1 MVINFPYKFC
11 NKAVSNNHHAVQYDK
26 CHIWVHIKCNKIN
39 LQTYKFL
46 QKKSFCLVLHKVLL
60 RHCSFWDYFQWGT
73 KIKSIVLTKHHTSPS
88 QDLIEEI
95 NEAMDD
101 SSSETVSSKY
111 YEPCE
116 LSSLLNNS
124 KNCLSFF
131 ELNISSLSFHMKEL
145 ATLISEHDLIFDIF
159 GVSET
164 KLRLSKAALN
174 SVIIPGYNFET
185 IRVNI
190 HRCKSK
196 KWKSSNKLHIQAPI
210 HRAFRI

>member
-1 MVINFPYKFC
+1 
-11 NKAVSNNHHAVQYDK
+11 
-26 CHIWVHIKCNKIN
+26 
-39 LQTYKFL
+39 
-46 QKKSFCLVLHKVLL
+46 
-60 RHCSFWDYFQWGT
+60 
-73 KIKSIVLTKHHTSPS
+73 
-88 QDLIEEI
+88 
-95 NEAMDD
+95 MDD

-174 SVIIPGYNFET
+174 SVIIPGYNFKT

-196 KWKSSNKLHIQAPI
+196 K
-210 HRAFRI
+210 